1 MASKK
6 YGIAFWLLCEWL
18 AFASAC
24 FAASEFQNITIGYSS
39 FSGDYVPLWIAVE
52 DQLGKKY
59 G

>member
-1 MASKK
+1 MASKR
-6 YGIAFWLLCEWL
+6 YRIAFWFLCEWL
-18 AFASAC
+18 AFASVC

-39 FSGDYVPLWIAVE
+39 FSGDYVPLWIAIE